1 MKQLAL
7 DIARPPPPTLDN
19 FVPGRNAELVV
30 ALYATANGASSER
43 FIYLWGE
50 PGSGRT
56 HLLHAVVSAAQADGR
71 PAMMLESGTQE
82 FDAPDDTLCAVDD
95 VHLLD
100 PTAQIALFNLH
111 NRIKAGTGTL
121 IASGNAA
128 PAQLALRA
136 DLMTRMGAGLVYQ
149 VHGLD
154 EDEKVAALRRHAQA
168 RGFQLSP
175 EVVAYLLRHVQ
186 RDLPSLL
193 ALLDALDR
201 YSLASRRAITLPLLR
216 ELLNA

>member
-56 HLLHAVVSAAQADGR
+56 HLLRAVVSAAQADGR

-100 PTAQIALFNLH
+100 PTAQIAPFNLH
-111 NRIKAGTGTL
+111 NPIKAGTGPL
-121 IASGNAA
+121 A
-128 PAQLALRA
+128 PPGQCSRSPPDPVLA
-136 DLMTRMGAGLVYQ
+136 M
-149 VHGLD
+149 
-154 EDEKVAALRRHAQA
+154 
-168 RGFQLSP
+168 
-175 EVVAYLLRHVQ
+175 
-186 RDLPSLL
+186 
-193 ALLDALDR
+193 
-201 YSLASRRAITLPLLR
+201 
-216 ELLNA
+216 